1 MAQLRAERTR
11 SSIVET
17 AARAFA
23 EFGYDGISLNE
34 LVEATGMS
42 KGAFYFHF
50 SSKEEVALAAF
61 RAKQKQMVG
70 LLSAGEPRP
79 TATDQLAWSLRRR
92 AQLFVEDPSLRCVIR
107 LGTDLGARS
116 GPGSEFS
123 SFIELAVAAWV
134 NLLRRGIA
142 SGEFRR
148 DLDPEATA
156 LAIFSWVV
164 GMDSLSLLQSDA
176 KDLAVRTE
184 DMIDLLVPALSV
196 SAPPK
201 RSKVGAKR
209 GGL

>member
-1 MAQLRAERTR
+1 MQTNRSVCFYGAMPQLRAERTR

-50 SSKEEVALAAF
+50 ASKEEVALAAF
-61 RAKQKQMVG
+61 RTKQKEVMG
-70 LLSAGEPRP
+70 RLTAEEPR
-79 TATDQLAWSLRRR
+79 ASAVEQLAWSLRQR

-123 SFIELAVAAWV
+123 SFLKLAVAAWA

-142 SGEFRR
+142 GGEFRR

-156 LAIFSWVV
+156 QAIFSWVV
-164 GMDSLSLLQSDA
+164 GMDSLSLLQSNA
-176 KDLAVRTE
+176 KDLADRTE
-184 DMIDLLVPALSV
+184 QMIDLLVPALS
-196 SAPPK
+196 A
-201 RSKVGAKR
+201 
-209 GGL
+209 GG